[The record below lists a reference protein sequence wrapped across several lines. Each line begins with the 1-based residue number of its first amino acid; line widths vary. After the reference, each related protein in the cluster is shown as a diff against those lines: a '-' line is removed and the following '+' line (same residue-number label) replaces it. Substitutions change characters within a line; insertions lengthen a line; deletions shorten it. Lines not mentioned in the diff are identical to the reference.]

1 MTITQITTQL
11 TSHVTNPRHY
21 QHISNYWKWMD
32 KPIGFWYFLEAL
44 SVTVY
49 QSWLS
54 VSTQREKSCLF
65 QLCNIQTL
73 LNICKRKPWNSA
85 VAKYGFFKHP
95 STDMQTFK
103 YANRTC
109 INTKG
114 TWTKYLQYTF
124 WWPWIYTLPNNH
136 HNFGGTHSINPIAYA
151 SKTLRGYLHKANL

>member
-11 TSHVTNPRHY
+11 TSHVTNRHY
-21 QHISNYWKWMD
+21 QHISNYRKWMD

-44 SVTVY
+44 SVTVC

-54 VSTQREKSCLF
+54 VSTQREKSCLFQLCLF

-85 VAKYGFFKHP
+85 VAKYGFFKHS

-114 TWTKYLQYTF
+114 NIYNIHVGGPDYTHF
-124 WWPWIYTLPNNH
+124 QTITTILAVHIALTLLL
-136 HNFGGTHSINPIAYA
+136 THLKLGAF
-151 SKTLRGYLHKANL
+151 